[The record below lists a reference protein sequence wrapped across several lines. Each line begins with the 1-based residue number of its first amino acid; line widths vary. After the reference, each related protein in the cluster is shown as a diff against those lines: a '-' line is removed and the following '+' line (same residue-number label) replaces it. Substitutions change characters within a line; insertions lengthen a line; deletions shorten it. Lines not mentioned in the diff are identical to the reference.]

1 MHEPDNNVTLR
12 AGNSEDV
19 EAVYLLNKA
28 AFSECWS
35 RTSIFSAIESDYDL
49 LLCES
54 QGSIIAYLLSLT
66 ILDEVQIMQI
76 AVSPDYR
83 RQGLASRMT
92 EHFVNSH
99 PEIISI
105 MLEVRLSNHAARVCY
120 TRLSFEEVG
129 YRKHYY
135 APDAAG
141 NREDALLMTKIIS
154 RKPQMDAD

>member
-1 MHEPDNNVTLR
+1 MHELDNNFTLR
-12 AGNSEDV
+12 SGNCGDV
-19 EAVYLLNKA
+19 EAVYQLNRA

-35 RTSIFSAIESDYDL
+35 RSSIFSAIESGYDL

-92 EHFVNSH
+92 DHFVASH
-99 PEIISI
+99 PDIISI
-105 MLEVRLSNHAARVCY
+105 MLEVRLSNHAARTCY
-120 TRLSFEEVG
+120 IRLGFEEVG
-129 YRKHYY
+129 YRQNYY
-135 APDAAG
+135 APDVAG
-141 NREDALLMTKIIS
+141 NCEDAVLMTKNINM
-154 RKPQMDAD
+154 KPQMDAD